1 VLRIFAPV
9 HKRPTRG
16 SYTGYGKRLP
26 SDRPPVLTPKE
37 MALIAASD
45 GKELPSSGNGQA
57 SGSMPGNP
65 AGGQD
70 FGSFGPAPDFGPGPD
85 FGGPGFGTPREP
97 DDPGSGGS
105 H

>member
-1 VLRIFAPV
+1 VLHLMEHETLSRDAVLRIFAPV

-37 MALIAASD
+37 LALIAASD

-57 SGSMPGNP
+57 PSGP
-65 AGGQD
+65 D
-70 FGSFGPAPDFGPGPD
+70 LPDFGRPFGMPPETGD
-85 FGGPGFGTPREP
+85 DNAGGPL
-97 DDPGSGGS
+97 
-105 H
+105 